1 MSTSLQGRSKVVRLA
16 RNAVMLALA
25 MILSFVEHLLPISA
39 VLPLP
44 GVKLGLANVVITV
57 LMFYG
62 NPLDALLVSLCR
74 IGLSALLFGTPV
86 SLMLSAFGGVASY
99 LVLLC
104 CRPFYKR
111 FFSFVGVSV
120 LSATGHH
127 LGQMIAALILFDTG
141 VLLTYLPVLLLAGA
155 VVGSVTGLVLN
166 VCGERLEKL
175 FKTGLKE

>member
-1 MSTSLQGRSKVVRLA
+1 MLTSLQGRSKVVRLA

-74 IGLSALLFGTPV
+74 IGLSSLLFGTPI

-99 LVLLC
+99 FVLLC